1 MIAFRLLLVVMFLL
15 VTGYSVAV
23 GSTQG
28 WDLVTVFVGDIVRI
42 SWPGQFNVDFS
53 CLLLLSGLWVA
64 WRHDFSV
71 GGILLGLLASVGGT
85 AFLAPYLLVVSL
97 RARGDMHALLLGR
110 AHVAR

>member
-28 WDLVTVFVGDIVRI
+28 WDLAAVFVGDIARI
-42 SWPGQFNVDFS
+42 SWPGQFNTDFS

-64 WRHDFSV
+64 WRHGFSA

-85 AFLAPYLLVVSL
+85 AVLAPYLLVVSL
-97 RARGDMHALLLGR
+97 RAHGDRHEILLGPGR
-110 AHVAR
+110 IAR